1 MKGVTSSYTRA
12 FGESCRREFEKV
24 SFASSGIIP
33 ISHAYVRSI
42 LWSGDLQPSFHMYTL
57 AHQATDW
64 FVQGKGVDVLI
75 LGHAQDFNI
84 LDYGSPPELGSVL
97 L

>member
-1 MKGVTSSYTRA
+1 MQVAAVDSRKSMLLPLESSQ
-12 FGESCRREFEKV
+12 V
-24 SFASSGIIP
+24 
-33 ISHAYVRSI
+33 SHAHVRSI
-42 LWSGDLQPSFHMYTL
+42 LWSGDLQPSFHMCIL

-75 LGHAQDFNI
+75 LGHAQDFYI
-84 LDYGSPPELGSVL
+84 LDYGSQPELGSVL

>member
-1 MKGVTSSYTRA
+1 MQVAAVDSRKSMLFPLESSQ
-12 FGESCRREFEKV
+12 
-24 SFASSGIIP
+24 

-42 LWSGDLQPSFHMYTL
+42 LWFGDLQPPFHMYTL

-84 LDYGSPPELGSVL
+84 LDYDSPPELGSVL

>member
-1 MKGVTSSYTRA
+1 MY
-12 FGESCRREFEKV
+12 
-24 SFASSGIIP
+24 
-33 ISHAYVRSI
+33 SI
-42 LWSGDLQPSFHMYTL
+42 AP
-57 AHQATDW
+57 QATNW

-84 LDYGSPPELGSVL
+84 LDYGSQPELGSVL